1 MEPQYRLVECPRRS
15 SRQVPPGTR
24 SLGAP
29 ETPEYPPGRVGA
41 RRAGDAA
48 AGMRARATEIKPAYR
63 RAVVGVAE
71 HRPRREE
78 LVERERA
85 VEDVPADQ
93 AEVALEVERREDF
106 AGEYASLEVRRV
118 TVHRVHHRVGC
129 SVFHVVPALPV
140 RQDRIEVLAEEARD
154 VLSGRR
160 ETRIDGAR
168 DQG

>member
-1 MEPQYRLVECPRRS
+1 METQYRLVECPRRS
-15 SRQVPPGTR
+15 SRQVPPRTR
-24 SLGAP
+24 SLAAP
-29 ETPEYPPGRVGA
+29 EIPEYLPRRVVA

-85 VEDVPADQ
+85 MEDVPADQ
-93 AEVALEVERREDF
+93 AGVALDGERREDF

-118 TVHRVHHRVGC
+118 TVHRVHHPGGC
-129 SVFHVVPALPV
+129 SVFHAVPALP
-140 RQDRIEVLAEEARD
+140 
-154 VLSGRR
+154 G
-160 ETRIDGAR
+160 
-168 DQG
+168 